1 MKNKHGLTI
10 CVDRGGTFTDLVA
23 FAPDGRLYVH
33 KILSTNNAGEA
44 AAASAATRKGI
55 EELFAFVKEKCQ
67 EVDMTIAEVRAG
79 TTVATNALLT
89 RKGAPLILITNKGL
103 ADALLIGYQAR
114 SDIFALDI
122 QRAAPLYERVLEIDC
137 RMQADGSI
145 IKDIDAAEALAALK
159 ELRRQY
165 KEPPAIAIL
174 LMHSYLND
182 THEKQLGELACQAGF
197 EQISLSSQ
205 VNRVIKYVGRGDT
218 TCADA
223 YLTPPLK
230 AYTQNLVKELA
241 PIPVSFMKSDG
252 GLASPSQFSGKDALL
267 SGPAG
272 GVVGA
277 HMFNLS
283 RGGGPA
289 VAFDMGG
296 TSTDVSYFEKE
307 PERLYETIIAGVR
320 VRTPIVAVHTVAAGG
335 GSILKFDGE
344 RLLAGPDSAG
354 AYPGPAC
361 YGKGGPLTV
370 TDANLLLGRIS
381 PDLFPKTFG
390 PNGDAPLSLDAAQKL
405 MQEMSA
411 KVVAKTGLK
420 RYQKPEE
427 LALGFLKVAV
437 EKMSRAIARVSTEKG
452 HDLKK
457 ATLISFGGAGGQHAC
472 LIAERLGIERI
483 IASPLAGV
491 LSAYGIGR
499 TALSAMERRTVR
511 KPLADAASLSHD
523 FALLLESVKLVMA
536 KSLEN
541 SQDSSRNN
549 SQDNSPENWQENP
562 QISDFTEKRLVF
574 LRYQGSDSA
583 IEIALGKGLRL
594 EQTEVQ
600 TRLKDEFRR
609 HHQKLFGFNLENAE
623 LIIEEIAVELKESI
637 KAIGQIETS
646 TDGENS
652 NKQLAA
658 NDQTLPIS
666 YFHQPKP
673 ATGIHRLYAQGCY
686 HEIKPLLLHE
696 LRKNEIVQGPALIAD
711 AVATT
716 IIEPGWQAKVES
728 DGSLEIVR
736 ASSIAKNKNT
746 QLLEAEFVPANKAIE
761 TGAKLES
768 ADSHEETICD
778 PVLLELYNNIF
789 MAIAEE
795 MGTTLQ
801 QVSHSVNIKE
811 RLDFSCAVFDSQGRL
826 IANAPHMPVHLGS
839 MGKAVESLIDSAKE
853 LREGDVYLSNNPYNG
868 GTHLP
873 DITAISP
880 VYLGGKIRFFV
891 ASRGHHADIGGITPG
906 SMPPTST
913 SIEEEGAMLDNVL
926 IVRDSLLL
934 EDEIRS
940 LFLKGEH
947 PARNIN
953 QTLSDLKAQVAAN
966 NKGIEALKNLC
977 RERGEGQVLAY
988 MTHVRQ
994 NAAGAIRRILH
1005 ELEDGTAECRTDDG
1019 SCIKVAIKI
1028 NKERETVTVDF
1039 SGTSGALASN
1049 FNAPKAVVRAAVLY
1063 VFRTLTKEDI
1073 PLNEGCIEPIELVIP
1088 DGSLLAPTYPR
1099 AVVAG
1104 NVETSQIIVDALYQA
1119 LGRLANSQGTMNNF
1133 TFGNALYQYYE
1144 TVCGGAGA
1152 GHNGDHSFNGQD
1164 AVQTHMTNSRLTD
1177 PEILENRF
1185 PVLLEEF
1192 SIRKGSGGQG
1202 LNKGGD
1208 GCIRRLRFLETMEAN
1223 ILSGR
1228 RLTAP
1233 QGIAGGGAA
1242 KSGRTLHIKGDGSAI
1257 ELKSCDSVLLE
1268 PGESIQI
1275 ETPGGGGYGD
1285 INSKTT
1291 A

>member
-1 MKNKHGLTI
+1 MKNNHGLTI

-33 KILSTNNAGEA
+33 KILSTSNAGEA
-44 AAASAATRKGI
+44 SAASAATRKGI
-55 EELFAFVKEKCQ
+55 EELFAFVKEKRQ
-67 EVDMTIAEVRAG
+67 EVNLTIAEVRAG

-103 ADALLIGYQAR
+103 ADALYIGYQAR

-122 QRAAPLYERVLEIDC
+122 KRAAPLYERVFEIDC

-145 IKDIDAAEALAALK
+145 IKDIDAAEALAELRN
-159 ELRRQY
+159 LRRQY
-165 KEPPAIAIL
+165 HEPPAVAIL

-182 THEKQLGELACQAGF
+182 AHETLLAELATQAGF
-197 EQISLSSQ
+197 KQISLSSQ
-205 VNRVIKYVGRGDT
+205 INRVIKYVGRGDT

-223 YLTPPLK
+223 YLTPPLQ
-230 AYTQNLVKELA
+230 AYTQNLVRELA

-252 GLASPSQFSGKDALL
+252 GLSSPAQFSGKDALL

-277 HMFNLS
+277 YMFNLS

-307 PERLYETIIAGVR
+307 PERLYETMIAGVR

-354 AYPGPAC
+354 AFPGPAC

-381 PDLFPKTFG
+381 VDHFPQTFG
-390 PNGDAPLSLDAAQKL
+390 QNGDSPLSLDAARKL
-405 MQEMSA
+405 MQEMSRR
-411 KVVAKTGLK
+411 VVEKTGLK

-472 LIAERLGIERI
+472 LIAERLGMERI

-511 KPLADAASLSHD
+511 KPLAEMSSLSQD
-523 FALLLESVKLVMA
+523 FAALLASVKDSMEKA
-536 KSLEN
+536 KVSN
-541 SQDSSRNN
+541 Y
-549 SQDNSPENWQENP
+549 
-562 QISDFTEKRLVF
+562 TERRLLF
-574 LRYQGSDSA
+574 LRYQGSDSS
-583 IEIALGKGLRL
+583 IEIALGEG
-594 EQTEVQ
+594 EHQ
-600 TRLKDEFRR
+600 LKEEFRKR
-609 HHQKLFGFNLENAE
+609 HQKLFGFNLENAE
-623 LIIEEIAVELKESI
+623 LIIEEIAIELKENI
-637 KAIGQIETS
+637 KAIGQIETCS
-646 TDGENS
+646 IQDNTD
-652 NKQLAA
+652 KQGTTGTQA
-658 NDQTLPIS
+658 LPIS
-666 YFHQPKP
+666 YLHQPK
-673 ATGIHRLYAQGCY
+673 ATTSSHMLYAEGSY
-686 HEIKPLLLHE
+686 HEITPLLLHE
-696 LRKNEIVQGPALIAD
+696 LRRDEIVKGPALIAD

-736 ASSIAKNKNT
+736 ASGIAKDKSVNNH
-746 QLLEAEFVPANKAIE
+746 EPANEEIRKSTAPVA
-761 TGAKLES
+761 GNS
-768 ADSHEETICD
+768 DEETVCD

-839 MGKAVESLIDSAKE
+839 MGKAVESLIESAKE
-853 LREGDVYLSNNPYNG
+853 LRQGDVYLSNNPYNG

-880 VYLGGKIRFFV
+880 VYLEGNIRFFV

-926 IVRDSLLL
+926 IVRDSMLL
-934 EDEIRS
+934 EDEVCK
-940 LFLKGEH
+940 LFLKGPY

-966 NKGIEALKNLC
+966 NKGIEALKTLC

-1028 NKERETVTVDF
+1028 DKERETVTVDF

-1073 PLNEGCIEPIELVIP
+1073 PLNEGCIEPIELIIP
-1088 DGSLLAPTYPR
+1088 EGSLLAPTYPQ

-1133 TFGNALYQYYE
+1133 TFGNDRYQYYE

-1152 GHNGDHSFNGQD
+1152 GHSGDQSFDGQD

-1192 SIRKGSGGQG
+1192 SIRKDSGGEG

-1208 GCIRRLRFLETMEAN
+1208 GCIRRLRFLESMEAN

-1242 KSGRTLHIKGDGSAI
+1242 KNGRTLHIKGDGSAV
-1257 ELKSCDSVLLE
+1257 ELKSCDSVVLA

-1275 ETPGGGGYGD
+1275 ETPGGGGYG
-1285 INSKTT
+1285 SKI
-1291 A
+1291 